1 MPCNET
7 LGASSS
13 APDTTAHALAALYAV
28 LLAGCLALAFV
39 ASRRR
44 RGLKPAQGV
53 FVVLLSL
60 MAGVRCLAF
69 LLEPSLYPC
78 EEYWDPRKGGD
89 WGFALLATTPRLLFF
104 CSYSALVYH
113 YQVDHRAADARTN
126 RRVAAALAA
135 CNVPGLVAQLA
146 YCSTFIPSLGY
157 AEAEREDVYTVYIHI
172 YAAVSLL
179 LSVCFVAYGVVLYG
193 WYNRTAFF
201 QNERGSESTDFD
213 VFTFIDNH
221 ARFKEQKQQVALVSL
236 VCSVS
241 FITKGCLLVGQY
253 HWSLFNRDW
262 LFELLSSTLGDHSPP
277 RFFQLDDLVCA
288 VDAKPLAAGLTQG
301 AAAAAGEIFPAA
313 CMLLVLWKPTAGR
326 GGGGGGAG
334 GNAAPSQS
342 GSELQEMLVD
352 SGAG

>member
-60 MAGVRCLAF
+60 MACVRCLAF

-241 FITKGCLLVGQY
+241 FITKGCLLIGQY